1 MARLRSNPKLPEG
14 INSSDENP
22 LKEFAW
28 LLAGV
33 SLALVV
39 AVVILS
45 LMVGWLAPSIPFRWE
60 SALTEM
66 YEQSQSAASDVPR
79 SPQLEA
85 AEQAVKDLGAS
96 LVATQQTEDALHPE
110 DQEIRY
116 HFHLL
121 SESTPNAFATLG
133 GHIFVTT
140 GLLRQIHSENAL
152 AMVMAHE
159 MAHITQRHPVQALS
173 RGALFQL
180 LLLAVTG
187 GQGMDA
193 VSGVLGQAG
202 LLTVLSFNRDMERD
216 ADHEAIDLLLAR
228 YGHLDGADEFFQN
241 MQARHG
247 DTGWTEWAQT
257 HPGVAERLSAIEHRN
272 PSRHDE
278 TAELTALDERLIR
291 WQESGDEGGGDNGD
305 SGSGAHLRFSLF

>member
-14 INSSDENP
+14 INRSDEHP

-33 SLALVV
+33 SLALVG

-45 LMVGWLAPSIPFRWE
+45 LLVGWLAPAIPFRWE
-60 SALTEM
+60 LALTDR
-66 YEQSQSAASDVPR
+66 YEQSLSGAANESR
-79 SPQLEA
+79 TSQLEA

-96 LVATQQTEDALHPE
+96 LVATQQAEAALLPE
-110 DQEIRY
+110 DQDIRY

-140 GLLRQIHSENAL
+140 GLLRQVHSENAL

-180 LLLAVTG
+180 LLLMVTG
-187 GQGMDA
+187 GQGMHG

-202 LLTVLSFNRDMERD
+202 LLTVLSFNREMERD
-216 ADHEAIDLLLAR
+216 ADREAIDLLLAR
-228 YGHLDGADEFFQN
+228 YGHLQGADEFFQK
-241 MQARHG
+241 MLALQG
-247 DTGWTEWAQT
+247 DTGWAQWAQT
-257 HPGVAERLSAIEHRN
+257 HPGVGERLSAIERRN
-272 PSRHDE
+272 PVGTGE
-278 TAELTALDERLIR
+278 KPQLTPLDARLVR
-291 WQESGDEGGGDNGD
+291 WQEADAID
-305 SGSGAHLRFSLF
+305 SEATGHRENAASQLPLL